1 MAKIKAEPGIS
12 VGGRRTKSLGE
23 RPQQSE
29 SGRRGTE
36 TKEWVDFIVPGGNS
50 LESGWELLKYFLMTG
65 QKYRVVI
72 YSNKTNAETRLK

>member
-36 TKEWVDFIVPGGNS
+36 TKEWVDFIVPGGEIPRSPVGNYLS
-50 LESGWELLKYFLMTG
+50 IS
-65 QKYRVVI
+65 
-72 YSNKTNAETRLK
+72 